1 MMKLT
6 TGLQNYANR
15 RNLELEI
22 DTIDSKELLL
32 IWSKDNNNEWICS
45 YQITNSGLFFHGN
58 ILLTQQDK
66 EELPNWI
73 SDNKK
78 LKEVL
83 NFISINYRED

>member
-1 MMKLT
+1 MKLT
-6 TGLQNYANR
+6 TGLQNYAKR

-32 IWSKDNNNEWICS
+32 IWNTENDNEWICS
-45 YQITNSGLFFHGN
+45 YEIQNAGLFFHGN

-73 SDNKK
+73 SNEKK
-78 LKEVL
+78 LKDVL
-83 NFISINYRED
+83 NFISNNYKED